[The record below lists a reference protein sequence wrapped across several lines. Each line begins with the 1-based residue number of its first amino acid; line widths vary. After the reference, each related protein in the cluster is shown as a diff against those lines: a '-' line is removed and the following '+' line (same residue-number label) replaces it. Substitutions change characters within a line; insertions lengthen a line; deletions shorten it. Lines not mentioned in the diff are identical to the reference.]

1 MKVSI
6 VGSTGATG
14 RHVVQQILDKGHN
27 VVAVARSKETL
38 LSHLKQ
44 ENYGTRLQIKEA
56 SILEMSQ
63 EEISSLTKG
72 CTSVVSCLG
81 HNVSFQGL
89 FGHPRRLVKEAVQKL
104 TIAMPQDSKFI
115 LMGTD
120 AVRLPEEPERSF
132 KERAV
137 IGLLRLMLPPH
148 VDNEEASSYLNS
160 KNDVDWVIVRPTNLV
175 DEDQPTGNYDI
186 FERSEGPLFGEETV
200 SRANVAHFM
209 VELIT
214 NPSTFAKYNHGNP
227 LIIDRKKD

>member
-1 MKVSI
+1 M
-6 VGSTGATG
+6 
-14 RHVVQQILDKGHN
+14 
-27 VVAVARSKETL
+27 
-38 LSHLKQ
+38 
-44 ENYGTRLQIKEA
+44 
-56 SILEMSQ
+56 EMSQ

-89 FGHPRRLVKEAVQKL
+89 FGHPRQLVTEAVQKL
-104 TIAMPQDSKFI
+104 TTSMPKDSKFI